1 MEGNPPFVVSENN
14 NGVEFGAGSVLTLS
28 EVEIFGRNYWL
39 AEYGEDGEFVLDL
52 AERAGPLNAVELVN
66 THNADYKN
74 WATKEFKVFLG
85 NSSSGPWEEVVHQT
99 LEDST
104 QQTDPLPLQTFSFPE
119 RSAKFVLFQAF
130 SAWGEGAGLQ
140 YFAVTHSSSGKLKEF
155 PQN

>member
-14 NGVEFGAGSVLTLS
+14 NGVEFGAGSLLTLS

-39 AEYGEDGEFVLDL
+39 AAYGEDGEFVLDL
-52 AERAGPLNAVELVN
+52 AERAGPLNTVELVN

-99 LEDST
+99 LEDSRE
-104 QQTDPLPLQTFSFPE
+104 QTDPRPVKRFPFEKTEAQFVRFQQMSFYG
-119 RSAKFVLFQAF
+119 S
-130 SAWGEGAGLQ
+130 GGGLQ
-140 YFAVTHSSSGKLKEF
+140 YFAVNFFFAGETRLRY
-155 PQN
+155 